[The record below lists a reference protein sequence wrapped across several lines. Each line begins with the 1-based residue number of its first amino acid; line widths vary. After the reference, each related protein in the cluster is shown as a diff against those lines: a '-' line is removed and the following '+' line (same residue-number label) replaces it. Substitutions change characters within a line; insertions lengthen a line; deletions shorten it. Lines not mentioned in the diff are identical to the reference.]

1 MANYALR
8 ERYFEYIYI
17 SSLKIELIL
26 SMIEFILTVK
36 FWNIAFSDCS

>member
-8 ERYFEYIYI
+8 ERYFEYIYTG
-17 SSLKIELIL
+17 SLKIESIL
-26 SMIEFILTVK
+26 SMIEFILTIK

>member
-17 SSLKIELIL
+17 YTSSLKIELIL

-36 FWNIAFSDCS
+36 F